1 MSDDE
6 FVSKHA
12 RLFDSK
18 LGHLEQYTAR
28 FEVDSTAEPKF
39 YKARPF
45 PRNVI
50 QLKSFLGM
58 LNYYNTFFPSHSHNL
73 APLHKLL
80 QKNTPWIWGPEHQDA
95 FKTAKVALTS
105 DKTLAHFDPEKKLI
119 LACDASPYGLGV
131 VLSHKFEDGVQYLV
145 GRHFFIQSDHKPLEH
160 LFKEMKGLPTL
171 ASARLQRWALTLGAY
186 DYTITYK
193 PGPQHCNAD
202 VLNRLPLPNS
212 PENVLVPQETVMAME
227 MLCVSIPVQPK
238 QLKQWTDKDPFM
250 SKVRHKVQTGWEDTQ
265 DPAWKPYQQYNL
277 ELRRLLL
284 ELQALLG

>member
-1 MSDDE
+1 M
-6 FVSKHA
+6 
-12 RLFDSK
+12 
-18 LGHLEQYTAR
+18 
-28 FEVDSTAEPKF
+28 
-39 YKARPF
+39 
-45 PRNVI
+45 
-50 QLKSFLGM
+50 
-58 LNYYNTFFPSHSHNL
+58 
-73 APLHKLL
+73 
-80 QKNTPWIWGPEHQDA
+80 
-95 FKTAKVALTS
+95 ALTS

-119 LACDASPYGLGV
+119 LACGASPYGLGV

-186 DYTITYK
+186 DYTLSHTSLDHSTAT
-193 PGPQHCNAD
+193 Q
-202 VLNRLPLPNS
+202 LPNS
-212 PENVLVPQETVMAME
+212 PENVLVPQETIMAME